1 MEDSLTLFDM
11 SDSSTEFSGFSAN
24 SYLTPSS
31 PNMTTVRTPE
41 TFKTVKITENLYSH
55 TIRLDNKFIPKL
67 SQAINDCHE
76 NDIVRKKEENGE
88 IHRFIFQGK
97 DVHVTLYLNGTIH
110 VQGPTHKQ
118 WVQSEFPHLLE
129 SCKMEEIESPKTESG
144 FWKKIASAIKSP
156 FRKMSP
162 SSSPQRSTSST
173 SEQDLL
179 TSTPLKLSSPDSSD
193 LFLNEKEYR
202 ISSLL
207 LHGAIH
213 SLKSTVDNLSI
224 PTRTWLSDTENL
236 FNHELST
243 SADDLDILTDMV
255 RELTNRL
262 DKLDM
267 PPAYEKPKH
276 TAASQTDQG
285 TKDSMNYSASIPKVL
300 CENALAKEAGHSQI
314 DSKFENPKSSHE
326 KTKNVEKIPP
336 PSQGIPGAMTG
347 QEDKINSNLV
357 GNTSCITL
365 LMGDSLTKPF
375 KETNCVKKLRAPTME
390 KAITTLEKIHRQ
402 QVNLYDNITFI
413 VGTNDLEK
421 PILMFTEMADQMISL
436 AKLCC
441 SSVKNVNI
449 CEIPPRYDY
458 LHEYTHEANTIL
470 ANLAA
475 KHGVQFTT
483 SPPQLFSG
491 EHMYFYNRD
500 GLHLNPAGSQLLA
513 DQLGMEILSHSGRKP
528 SREEQRNRGLSFQSR
543 KAKHP
548 FHQSQNNNT
557 RREFRG
563 CFHCGELN
571 HTSLRCLYSE
581 ALICRRCG
589 IHGHKQKFCIR

>member
-24 SYLTPSS
+24 SFLTPSS

-41 TFKTVKITENLYSH
+41 TFNTVKITENLYSH
-55 TIRLDNKFIPKL
+55 TIRLDIKFIPKL
-67 SQAINDCHE
+67 SKSINDCHE
-76 NDIVRKKEENGE
+76 SNVRKNKENGE
-88 IHRFIFQGK
+88 IHTFIFQGK

-118 WVQSEFPHLLE
+118 WVQSKFPHLLE

-162 SSSPQRSTSST
+162 SQSPLPQRSTSST
-173 SEQDLL
+173 PEQDLL

-193 LFLNEKEYR
+193 LFQNEKEYR

-207 LHGAIH
+207 LHGNIH

-243 SADDLDILTDMV
+243 SADDLDVLTDMV

-262 DKLDM
+262 DKLDI

-276 TAASQTDQG
+276 SAASQTDQG
-285 TKDSMNYSASIPKVL
+285 TKDSMNY
-300 CENALAKEAGHSQI
+300 CENALAKEAGQTQI
-314 DSKFENPKSSHE
+314 NSKFENPKCSHE
-326 KTKNVEKIPP
+326 KTKHVEKIPP
-336 PSQGIPGAMTG
+336 PSQGIPGQA
-347 QEDKINSNLV
+347 DKINSNLV
-357 GNTSCITL
+357 GNTSRITL
-365 LMGDSLTKPF
+365 LMGDWLTKPF
-375 KETNCVKKLRAPTME
+375 KETNSVKKLRAPTME
-390 KAITTLEKIHRQ
+390 KAITTLEKIHHR

-421 PILMFTEMADQMISL
+421 PIIMFREMADQMISL

-441 SSVKNVNI
+441 SSAKNVNI
-449 CEIPPRYDY
+449 CEIPPRYDHP
-458 LHEYTHEANTIL
+458 HEYTHEANTIL

-491 EHMYFYNRD
+491 EHMYFYNQD
-500 GLHLNPAGSQLLA
+500 GLHLNPAGSQLVA
-513 DQLGMEILSHSGRKP
+513 DQLGMEISPRQKMLSHSGRKP

-543 KAKHP
+543 KAKHL

-557 RREFRG
+557 LREFRG

-581 ALICRRCG
+581 AFICRRCG